1 MERLKTKSLK
11 NIEERMEGLDTSS
24 LRYQILQSTKEF
36 KTSWLNLGR
45 ALYSAWK
52 DKLYKEWGY
61 NKFEVYTSREI
72 GIRKQTALKL
82 LRSYYFLEKE
92 EPQYLKSDYVE
103 SAQAAKIPGYESID
117 VLRLAKNK
125 KMLDSQDYLNLKK
138 EIFEQGKDYHEARRD
153 LTAIIRQK
161 EELGPEE
168 AWQKKKMT
176 TLRKF
181 LSTLKSLKEEIET
194 SKLLPL
200 TFAKEA
206 ASLIKKIEA
215 EIY

>member
-1 MERLKTKSLK
+1 MDSLKTKSLK
-11 NIEERMEGLDTSS
+11 NIEEKMQDLDENS
-24 LRYQILQSTKEF
+24 LRYQILQSAKEF

-72 GIRKQTALKL
+72 GIRKHTALKL

-161 EELGPEE
+161 EELEPEE

-176 TLRKF
+176 TLKRF

-200 TFAKEA
+200 TFAKEI